1 MGAKIFEHCDRFFSS
16 GYVSGPENA
25 WHECS
30 PVVNVWDLTCT
41 FTVVLSFV
49 RSWSVTQSSFGPLS
63 PSPAPPP
70 PPPKLGEI
78 VGKYPPVFV
87 PLDWIW
93 KTIWDTAV
101 LACSMIFVFSFA
113 FVLLSHFVA
122 WNVGQHPSL
131 ASDLGYLG
139 DLTSWARTFMSD
151 IKEMLRPAWTS

>member
-1 MGAKIFEHCDRFFSS
+1 MATACRDLLIVLYLEHQDVKCYIVNQRNGMGAKIFEHCDRFFSS

-70 PPPKLGEI
+70 PPPAKIRGNCGKISSCFRPLRLNLKNNLGHSST
-78 VGKYPPVFV
+78 GLLYDFRVFICV
-87 PLDWIW
+87 RI
-93 KTIWDTAV
+93 AQ
-101 LACSMIFVFSFA
+101 SFCC
-113 FVLLSHFVA
+113 L
-122 WNVGQHPSL
+122 
-131 ASDLGYLG
+131 
-139 DLTSWARTFMSD
+139 
-151 IKEMLRPAWTS
+151 ECRPAS